1 MRAAWKLT
9 VTAAAPGAAS
19 TRGSVAANAIP
30 MLRAGESPVV
40 VDWTSVRSECR
51 LYGAVPL
58 PRQKPAAPC
67 SSATWTTAVAAI
79 ASSGMPPPPENT
91 RAGTPK
97 AGSSS
102 ASVVRTLRTGP
113 TSLATVVWNTGISR
127 VSPPSTCS
135 TNVMSASAMPCCG
148 NPALVL
154 STLTAITGPSLTGP
168 PVSASMG
175 GGGGGGGGGSGV
187 GVGVGVGVGLGVG
200 LGDAEL
206 DGADELGGSSEP

>member
-67 SSATWTTAVAAI
+67 SSATWTTAV
-79 ASSGMPPPPENT
+79 
-91 RAGTPK
+91 AGTPK